1 MKHLKESV
9 WQCNARYRE
18 KDVMGCAN
26 IHIDESTLE
35 QIFIKSWKALMENKD
50 VCVKKWPQLQK
61 GKNPLMAYRA

>member
-1 MKHLKESV
+1 
-9 WQCNARYRE
+9 
-18 KDVMGCAN
+18 MGCAN

-61 GKNPLMAYRA
+61 GKNPLMAYQA